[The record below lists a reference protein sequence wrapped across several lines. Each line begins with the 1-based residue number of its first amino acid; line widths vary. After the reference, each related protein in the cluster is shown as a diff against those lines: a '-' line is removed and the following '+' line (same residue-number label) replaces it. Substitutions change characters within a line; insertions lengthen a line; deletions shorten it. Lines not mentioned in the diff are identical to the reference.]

1 MKIIKNF
8 LPKEDFEKIKAT
20 MTNPFFP
27 WYLNDGVNLEKDG
40 YIQFTHIFFNNTS
53 YVNSSHFNLIEPIL
67 KKLKIKALLRVK
79 ANLLHRTEK
88 IIEHGYHTDF
98 NYENTTAIFYI
109 NTNNGYTKFKN
120 KKLCKSEENKLVYFD
135 SKLEHT
141 GSTCTDKNY
150 RIVLNIN
157 YF

>member
-8 LPKEDFEKIKAT
+8 LPKEDFEKIKVT

-53 YVNSSHFNLIEPIL
+53 YVNSPHFNLVEPIL

-120 KKLCKSEENKLVYFD
+120 KKICKSEENKMVYFN
-135 SKLEHT
+135 SKIEHT
-141 GSTCTDKNY
+141 GSTCTDENY
-150 RIVLNIN
+150 RVVLNIN